1 MLHLAVPPRS
11 AQPIDSS
18 ATGAALSRY
27 GTVERRLRDE
37 TISEDEYPVTLGR
50 KNLALLS
57 SAQLQPGLIS
67 FPVARIMR
75 DGRGGFISDAAFLP
89 PLLRIGVVEDFLLR
103 LKRLAD
109 TIEEKITTTRRGKRA
124 NTGFE
129 SGTSALDVA
138 NYWFLHALCTALPAL
153 RQQLVSRAGHP
164 EELYSILAELAGSL
178 CTFALDSNPATLPM
192 YDHLHLN
199 QVFTELEN
207 HIQRHLEIVV
217 PSNTVTFEFRR
228 LDQNIHVARVLDERC
243 LRRSRWILGIR
254 SDVAESTVM
263 RMTPNLVKICSA
275 EGAIKLVQRALP
287 GLELVH
293 LPVPPSAL
301 SAQADMHLLQHR
313 SCRTLLATYTG
324 SAQRRRLPARGAR
337 QRVLRSHGHHRGK
350 LMTPNEVLPRLR
362 SNSLAMSFQDVLTV
376 ILRVRYRVQRVAD
389 VAGFRDSIRKMIAAA
404 TQEARRLG
412 YSDKTAQMALYAIV
426 GFLDESILNSQDPT
440 FQDWARRPLQEE
452 MFGGH
457 FAGEYFF
464 RNVDDLLNQQE
475 SPEVADTL
483 ELLALCL
490 LLGFRGRYAAADHGE
505 IQNILRRIREK
516 ITRIRGQL
524 LLTPVRSAPPVVSVA
539 SGDPWIKRLVLA
551 TALMVLLVVVAFA
564 AYTFLL
570 HTGLEGVRAQFQFS
584 PPIHQLAQHPALAGG
599 LAS

>member
-1 MLHLAVPPRS
+1 MHLSPQHFQMQSRYFEDTLWFLIGSLRNHPWGLMSLALDVDAIRNGLAVVRHASGIFPDGLVFEFPDSDAAPQPVSLKDLFSPTDSEIVLHLAVPPRS

-164 EELYSILAELAGSL
+164 EELYSILSELAGSL

-293 LPVPPSAL
+293 VPVPPSAL
-301 SAQADMHLLQHR
+301 SAQADMIYFNIG
-313 SCRTLLATYTG
+313 LAG
-324 SAQRRRLPARGAR
+324 PCWQLILAQRNVGIYLPGELGNAFF
-337 QRVLRSHGHHRGK
+337 
-350 LMTPNEVLPRLR
+350 E
-362 SNSLAMSFQDVLTV
+362 LTV
-376 ILRVRYRVQRVAD
+376 I
-389 VAGFRDSIRKMIAAA
+389 
-404 TQEARRLG
+404 TEA
-412 YSDKTAQMALYAIV
+412 S
-426 GFLDESILNSQDPT
+426 S
-440 FQDWARRPLQEE
+440 
-452 MFGGH
+452 
-457 FAGEYFF
+457 
-464 RNVDDLLNQQE
+464 
-475 SPEVADTL
+475 
-483 ELLALCL
+483 
-490 LLGFRGRYAAADHGE
+490 
-505 IQNILRRIREK
+505 
-516 ITRIRGQL
+516 
-524 LLTPVRSAPPVVSVA
+524 
-539 SGDPWIKRLVLA
+539 
-551 TALMVLLVVVAFA
+551 
-564 AYTFLL
+564 
-570 HTGLEGVRAQFQFS
+570 
-584 PPIHQLAQHPALAGG
+584 
-599 LAS
+599 